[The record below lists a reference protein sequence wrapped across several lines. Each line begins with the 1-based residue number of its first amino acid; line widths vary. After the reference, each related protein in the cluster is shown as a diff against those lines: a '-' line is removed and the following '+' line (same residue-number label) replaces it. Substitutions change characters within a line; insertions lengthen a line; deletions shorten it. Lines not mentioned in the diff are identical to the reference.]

1 MFRVR
6 DFMTADPIC
15 IDPSEKITA
24 AIDLMRFNHIHRIPV
39 INQEGKLVG
48 LITEGM
54 ISANQSATSLSIYEL
69 NYLLA
74 KTNVKTVMK
83 KRPVFIEEDA
93 LLEEATEKLL
103 KHDIGCLPVVNL
115 EGKVTGILTQNDVF
129 KAFLNMLGWNEAG
142 TRLTLKVKDETGAL
156 GKLGDIF
163 AGQDTSI
170 STLGVYDNKD
180 GVAKLLVK
188 TRGAAP
194 DTLTEALELNG
205 FEVTESQSFAPEN
218 NE

>member
-15 IDPSEKITA
+15 IDPTEKITA

-39 INQEGKLVG
+39 IDQEGRLVG

-83 KRPVFIEEDA
+83 KRPVSIEEDA

-103 KHDIGCLPVVNL
+103 QHDIGWLPVVNQD
-115 EGKVTGILTQNDVF
+115 GKVTGILTQNDVF
-129 KAFLNMLGWNEAG
+129 KAFLNMLGWKESG

-156 GKLGDIF
+156 AKLGDVF
-163 AGQDTSI
+163 ADQDTSI
-170 STLGVYDNKD
+170 TTVGVYDNEN

-188 TRGAAP
+188 TRGEAP
-194 DTLTEALELNG
+194 AGLNEALEKNG
-205 FEVTESQSFAPEN
+205 FEVTESQSFEPHTQE
-218 NE
+218 